1 MAPQS
6 DTYRIRV
13 ARLSDL
19 DALVAM
25 EESVFDYDRMSRRQ
39 YRHHLTSDNAIVLV
53 ARDGQE
59 ILGCGLVFFRAGTR
73 VARLY
78 SLATAPQARGRG
90 VGKRLLAALE
100 RKVRE
105 RGRARL
111 RLEVRTDNAGAI
123 RLYEKAGY
131 VRYGLRPGYYDN
143 GADAACYEK
152 IFRMR

>member
-6 DTYRIRV
+6 DTYRIRA
-13 ARLSDL
+13 ARVSDL
-19 DALVAM
+19 DTLVAM
-25 EESVFDYDRMSRRQ
+25 EEAVFDYDRMSRRQ
-39 YRHHLTSDNAIVLV
+39 YRHHLGSANAVVLV
-53 ARDGQE
+53 AQDGQD
-59 ILGCGLVFFRAGTR
+59 ILGSGLVFFRAGTQ

-90 VGKRLLAALE
+90 VGRRLLAALE

-105 RGRARL
+105 RGLTRL

-123 RLYEKAGY
+123 GLYEKAGY
-131 VRYGLRPGYYDN
+131 VRYAVRERYYDN

-152 IFRMR
+152 IFRTP